1 MINNNIQELFDGT
14 LGDEQ
19 SAELLHLL
27 SVNPE
32 RRADFRRYIALQE
45 AMRRDRAMS
54 ALNSDEDTEIW
65 GVLAGLGGAV
75 ATTTT
80 GSNVLNWIARA
91 AAVVVVGIAG
101 YLLGSNSSTNIFAD
115 GSAGNGTV
123 ATATRE
129 NTPATGMPSASRPIG
144 SAGTVIRHD
153 AAANAAAS
161 ATTTSGTTA
170 SSATISAAAQEP
182 RVIYRDRIVY
192 KYAPARDHATAIA
205 SNDGATNST
214 RSPIQSPVDPSA
226 RNGDGANNNGANGT
240 PLTQQHD
247 GSGSAS
253 NANATAPATIPPATA
268 PATETKEPKAEAK
281 GSDTKVLD
289 PNSVLGHQ
297 ALRSGSEG
305 PEEPA
310 VDPVAASILRN
321 GFEVG
326 LSDHEGLISPAP
338 AGEES
343 DPSFSNRNIDLSYR
357 ILDGRFGVGAR
368 FGYGSFAMV
377 SLGSTLRARSN
388 AKGELASVETVL
400 YPVLQPQKQFLTE
413 FFLNYRLPV
422 GGRFALGLESSLGVS
437 ARHTKAGGDASLLWF
452 FGEHVG
458 MHAGAGLGYYWY
470 DLTSANEEAIRNSP
484 DNTSVV
490 EMSDSYHGT
499 VVEFKYGLFYHF

>member
-115 GSAGNGTV
+115 RSAGNSPV
-123 ATATRE
+123 ATNVTRQS
-129 NTPATGMPSASRPIG
+129 TTSTGAPSAG
-144 SAGTVIRHD
+144 QSAGPIIHQD
-153 AAANAAAS
+153 AAAS
-161 ATTTSGTTA
+161 STGHGTTI
-170 SSATISAAAQEP
+170 SGATVSAAAQEP

-192 KYAPARDHATAIA
+192 KYPPAHDHAAAIA
-205 SNDGATNST
+205 SNDGAASSA
-214 RSPIQSPVDPSA
+214 RSPIQSPIDPSA
-226 RNGDGANNNGANGT
+226 RNGNGANWNGINGNGANGT
-240 PLTQQHD
+240 TVTQHD
-247 GSGSAS
+247 GSGSAP
-253 NANATAPATIPPATA
+253 NASATAPATLPSITA
-268 PATETKEPKAEAK
+268 PTTETKEPKAEAK
-281 GSDTKVLD
+281 GNEAKVLD

-297 ALRSGSEG
+297 ALRSGSEQ
-305 PEEPA
+305 PEAPA

-437 ARHTKAGGDASLLWF
+437 AKHTKAGGDASLLWF

-470 DLTSANEEAIRNSP
+470 DLASANEEAIRNSP